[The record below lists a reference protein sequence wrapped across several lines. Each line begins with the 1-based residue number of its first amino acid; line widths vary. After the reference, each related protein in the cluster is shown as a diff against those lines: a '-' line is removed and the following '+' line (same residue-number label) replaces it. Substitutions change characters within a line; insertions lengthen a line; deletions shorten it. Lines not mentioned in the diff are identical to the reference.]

1 MQTIED
7 TNAFTRVLYLLDSNQ
22 SESEFERH
30 KDKNRLLHLCKKHKF
45 KNLEKAGIIELRKEK
60 TAARLNKN
68 ERIEIGKKIIERLNQ
83 KCHINQIAEEF
94 SIHRQTVMRWADLA
108 GWNKRRIYERKKEVI
123 DVSE

>member
-7 TNAFTRVLYLLDSNQ
+7 TNAFTRVLDLLDSNQ

-45 KNLEKAGIIELRKEK
+45 KNLEKAGMIEVSKK
-60 TAARLNKN
+60 TAASLTKK
-68 ERIEIGKKIIERLNQ
+68 ERIEVGKKIIERLNQ
-83 KCHINQIAEEF
+83 KCIIKHIAEEF
-94 SIHRQTVMRWADLA
+94 GIHRDTVLSWADLA
-108 GWNKRRIYERKKEVI
+108 GWNKRRIYERKKEVT

>member
-7 TNAFTRVLYLLDSNQ
+7 TNAFTRVLDLLDSNQ

-45 KNLEKAGIIELRKEK
+45 KNLEKAGMIEVSKK
-60 TAARLNKN
+60 TAASLTKK
-68 ERIEIGKKIIERLNQ
+68 ERIEVGKKIIERLNQ
-83 KCHINQIAEEF
+83 KCLIKQIAEEF
-94 SIHRQTVMRWADLA
+94 GIHRDTVLSWADLA
-108 GWNKRRIYERKKEVI
+108 GWNKRRIYERKKEVT